1 MQDCRYL
8 QCRHASSDVMLKAMA
23 LRCLIVDDNSD
34 FLETA
39 RQLLQRGG
47 LDVVGAATTGAQAVA
62 RAAELRPDV
71 ILLDVYLGGESGF
84 TVARDLAKVGGAAG
98 PAIILISTYAERDLA
113 DQIDASPAVA
123 FLSKDELSVSSVR
136 SALGVEDD

>member
-1 MQDCRYL
+1 
-8 QCRHASSDVMLKAMA
+8 MLKAMA

-47 LDVVGAATTGAQAVA
+47 LDVVGSATTGAQALA

-84 TVARDLAKVGGAAG
+84 TVARELAKVGGPAG
-98 PAIILISTYAERDLA
+98 QAIILISTYAERDLV

-136 SALGVEDD
+136 SALGVEDA

>member
-1 MQDCRYL
+1 
-8 QCRHASSDVMLKAMA
+8 MLKAMA

-47 LDVVGAATTGAQAVA
+47 LDVVGSATTGAQALA

-98 PAIILISTYAERDLA
+98 PAIILISTYAERDLV

-123 FLSKDELSVSSVR
+123 FLSKDELSVTSVR

>member
-1 MQDCRYL
+1 
-8 QCRHASSDVMLKAMA
+8 MLKAMA

-84 TVARDLAKVGGAAG
+84 TVARELAKVGGPAG
-98 PAIILISTYAERDLA
+98 PAIILISTYAERDLV

-123 FLSKDELSVSSVR
+123 FLSKDELSVSSVK
-136 SALGVEDD
+136 SALGLEDD

>member
-1 MQDCRYL
+1 
-8 QCRHASSDVMLKAMA
+8 MLKAMA

-47 LDVVGAATTGAQAVA
+47 LDVVGSATTGAQALA

-84 TVARDLAKVGGAAG
+84 TVARELAKVGGPAG
-98 PAIILISTYAERDLA
+98 PAIILISTYAERDLV

-123 FLSKDELSVSSVR
+123 FLSKDELSVSSVK
-136 SALGVEDD
+136 SALGLEDD

>member
-1 MQDCRYL
+1 
-8 QCRHASSDVMLKAMA
+8 MLKAMA

-47 LDVVGAATTGAQAVA
+47 LDVVGSATTGAQALA

-84 TVARDLAKVGGAAG
+84 TVARELAKVGGPAG
-98 PAIILISTYAERDLA
+98 PAIILISTYAERDLV

>member
-1 MQDCRYL
+1 
-8 QCRHASSDVMLKAMA
+8 MLKAMA

-47 LDVVGAATTGAQAVA
+47 LDVVGSATTGAQALA

-84 TVARDLAKVGGAAG
+84 TVARELAKVGGPAG
-98 PAIILISTYAERDLA
+98 PAIILISTYAERDLV

-136 SALGVEDD
+136 SALGVEDA

>member
-1 MQDCRYL
+1 
-8 QCRHASSDVMLKAMA
+8 MLKAMA

-39 RQLLQRGG
+39 GQLLQRGG
-47 LDVVGAATTGAQAVA
+47 LDVVGSATTGTQALA
-62 RAAELRPDV
+62 SAAELRPDV

-98 PAIILISTYAERDLA
+98 PAIILISTYAERDLV

-123 FLSKDELSVSSVR
+123 FLSKDELSVTSVR

>member
-1 MQDCRYL
+1 
-8 QCRHASSDVMLKAMA
+8 MLKAMA

-98 PAIILISTYAERDLA
+98 PAIILISTYAERDLV

-123 FLSKDELSVSSVR
+123 FLSKDELSVSSVK
-136 SALGVEDD
+136 SALGLEDD